1 MYSKIG
7 GLRGGILISFFKS
20 LLSFLFFLPNHVNV
34 VTTAIAAAS
43 LLSSVIMAQLLTVVP
58 LQNSSS
64 CVTSRE

>member
-20 LLSFLFFLPNHVNV
+20 LLFFLPNHVNV